1 MLQALLDTTEK
12 QIYAFLSH
20 CYEMNKK
27 DYTMKELS
35 GVFDWKTN
43 KMQSIVQQV
52 EVFRARYPQFT
63 LTYDRLEKEVSIAFS
78 PRFLLSQAYSVLLQ
92 GTVGFILLDA
102 LFQGDYHSLEQL
114 SHKTF
119 SSPRTIQRKLQELN
133 HVLANYHLSYSLKKV
148 ILWQVLNMRSAIFI
162 ILPIGK
168 FLMRRTHKSWHRSR
182 RKSRLKRCLK
192 PMLLI

>member
-78 PRFLLSQAYSVLLQ
+78 PRFLLSQAYSILLR

-114 SHKTF
+114 SQKTF
-119 SSPRTIQRKLQELN
+119 RSPRTIQRKLQELN

-168 FLMRRTHKSWHRSR
+168 FLMRRTHESWHRSR
-182 RKSRLKRCLK
+182 RKSRL
-192 PMLLI
+192 